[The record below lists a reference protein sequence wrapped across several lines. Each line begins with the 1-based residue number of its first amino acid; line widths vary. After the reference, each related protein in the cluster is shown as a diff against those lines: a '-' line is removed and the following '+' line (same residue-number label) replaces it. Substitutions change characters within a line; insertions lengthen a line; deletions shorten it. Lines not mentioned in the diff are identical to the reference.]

1 MWLST
6 SCYYGIKQYKILH
19 HVLLHYALVYSYVNQ
34 SLRHNTG
41 TMMTRL
47 EVEDKRQQ
55 QEVMEVCFS
64 NLVCIIG
71 FRWITYTRVNNRN
84 ILRPR
89 LFG

>member
-19 HVLLHYALVYSYVNQ
+19 HVLLDYALVYSYVNQ

-47 EVEDKRQQ
+47 GVEDKRQQ
-55 QEVMEVCFS
+55 QEGDGSMFLKPC
-64 NLVCIIG
+64 LHH
-71 FRWITYTRVNNRN
+71 RVSVGY
-84 ILRPR
+84 LY
-89 LFG
+89 

>member
-19 HVLLHYALVYSYVNQ
+19 HVLLHNALVYSYVNQ

-47 EVEDKRQQ
+47 GVEDKRQQ
-55 QEVMEVCFS
+55 QEGDGSTILKPCLHHRVSVD
-64 NLVCIIG
+64 NL
-71 FRWITYTRVNNRN
+71 Y
-84 ILRPR
+84 
-89 LFG
+89 